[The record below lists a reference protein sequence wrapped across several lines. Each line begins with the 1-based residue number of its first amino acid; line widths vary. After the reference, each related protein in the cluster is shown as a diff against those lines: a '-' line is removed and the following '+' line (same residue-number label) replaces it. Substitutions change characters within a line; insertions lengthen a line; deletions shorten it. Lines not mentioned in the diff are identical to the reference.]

1 LKTVLREHKVP
12 VLTALVACISEKTWF
27 YTLATFS
34 LTYAVGTL
42 GLPRETILTGVIWGA
57 VGALFTIPLFGLLG
71 DMISKRAIFIAGAL
85 GISLFSA
92 TFFSLLDEKTAYHT
106 NIAMLVAFG
115 LVYAAMYAQESS
127 LFSSMFPP
135 DVRYTGISLAV
146 QIGGAIGGGTAPL
159 VATYL
164 LSLGGGSPRFIVLYL
179 AGLGLIA
186 AACGVLMRPYGKP
199 QGASGAKLA
208 SAATPSIR

>member
-1 LKTVLREHKVP
+1 

-135 DVRYTGISLAV
+135 DV
-146 QIGGAIGGGTAPL
+146 
-159 VATYL
+159 ATYL